1 MHIKPPKS
9 TCNLSKDLPYN
20 MSTRDKS
27 IWEAIEAG
35 TFKQARALIAKA
47 QKKAP
52 KNTYY
57 GALNALVSV
66 LSGNKEEALKEAED
80 LLATDPSDQRTVMM
94 LSNVFTRLDRP
105 DRLLPLFEGYAK
117 KNPAASTLETW
128 LWAMVDS
135 GNTYGQQRAAMALSK
150 TEKSRRSVFWAVYS
164 GLVALEEGSIP
175 DKEKAIISMLS
186 TRMCEQQRPFVSAE
200 EVYVY
205 AKLLWAQGKKTEAIE
220 TLQKDAFFWNN
231 LELTIMLREYLK
243 ESEQWSALFDHSKKV
258 VVDQDL
264 DDWAHWKTLIEG
276 GLKSERKE
284 EVEEVIEKNK
294 KTRNSLLAA
303 VELNHQLRLD
313 ITTSV
318 QNYFAMMGSKL
329 CAYDDL
335 KDYVENTDTDT
346 VLKMIGYTEEPKITT
361 LKEAIIRVNVE
372 KLKFLVSC
380 DKSDHVTFVDKQI
393 TLYQQTEFL
402 LTKKDPKEYHVGDD
416 FLLIAT
422 CSLLEE
428 YAKSRASINV
438 SKAIIL
444 LEHAISRDQHQFYVR
459 LWLTRLY
466 LILGLFPS
474 AEPHYVSL
482 SIKTIQHDVN
492 SHFLLS
498 RVSTMFPLSSKLV
511 SKALTLYS
519 ENDHESPMLIKH
531 AYNQS
536 TFSKIGGFVEFKKR
550 LDFSQSRALLVLEQL
565 RMSEYARQPIG
576 AKPQPTHTLMDQRD
590 NKIMWS
596 VNKSSDKSYGDRF
609 TAGPKQE
616 ETWTRA
622 FTLNWQIQQK
632 LGVAEFGSL
641 LEELTHVMR
650 EAHDLTEA
658 EEWQLNVTLRCAEL
672 ARDKLNGERF
682 TKLQELLTN
691 HPLADMESRDW
702 SYVHVAFTVVETAT
716 SVKRYLTGVRAN
728 RLKCDKSGLDSTYK
742 QVNAVLDHVK
752 KNAGEVKNLRSKARE
767 QDIELL
773 GDWALNKVKMAPERF
788 EDVIEG
794 IHSSRD
800 KVMTGVRAGC

>member
-1 MHIKPPKS
+1 
-9 TCNLSKDLPYN
+9 

-57 GALNALVSV
+57 AALTALVSF
-66 LSGNKEEALKEAED
+66 LSGNKEEALKKAED
-80 LLATDPSDQRTVMM
+80 LLATDPSDQRTVML
-94 LSNVFTRLDRP
+94 LSNVFTRLERP

-117 KNPAASTLETW
+117 KNPAATTLETW

-150 TEKSRRSVFWAVYS
+150 VEKSRRSTNWAVYS
-164 GLVALEEGSIP
+164 GLVALEDGSIP
-175 DKEKAIISMLS
+175 DKERAIISMLS
-186 TRMCEQQRPFVSAE
+186 TRMCEQQRPFISAE

-205 AKLLWAQGKKTEAIE
+205 VKLLWAQGKKSEAIE

-276 GLKSERKE
+276 GLKSERSE
-284 EVEEVIEKNK
+284 EVKEVIEKNK

-303 VELNHQLRLD
+303 VELAHQQKQD
-313 ITTSV
+313 ISTAV

-335 KDYVENTDTDT
+335 KDYVENSDIES
-346 VLKMIGYTEEPKITT
+346 VLKMIGPTEDTKIST

-372 KLKFLVSC
+372 KLKYLVSK
-380 DKSDHVTFVDKQI
+380 DKTDTASFVDKQI
-393 TLYQQTEFL
+393 SLYQQTEFL
-402 LTKKDPKEYHVGDD
+402 LAKKDPKEYHVGDD

-428 YAKSRASINV
+428 YAKSHDLSNV
-438 SKAIIL
+438 TKAIIL
-444 LEHAISRDQHQFYVR
+444 LEHAVSRDQHQFYVR

-474 AEPHYVSL
+474 AESHYLSL
-482 SIKTIQHDVN
+482 SVKTIQHDVCA
-492 SHFLLS
+492 HFLLS
-498 RVSTMFPLSSKLV
+498 RVSTLFPLSSKLV
-511 SKALTLYS
+511 SKALTLYP

-531 AYNQS
+531 AYNHS

-550 LDFSQSRALLVLEQL
+550 LDFSQTRALLVLEQL

-576 AKPQPTHTLMDQRD
+576 AKPQPTQTLMDQRD
-590 NKIMWS
+590 DKIMWS
-596 VNKSSDKSYGDRF
+596 VNKTTDKSYGDRI
-609 TAGPKQE
+609 TVGPKQG
-616 ETWTRA
+616 ETWTKA
-622 FTLNWQIQQK
+622 YTLNWQIQQK
-632 LGVAEFGSL
+632 LGIAEFGTL
-641 LEELTHVMR
+641 LEELTQVLG
-650 EAHDLTEA
+650 EASDLTEA
-658 EEWQLNVTLRCAEL
+658 EKWQLNVTLLCAEL
-672 ARDKLNGERF
+672 ARDKLNAERF
-682 TKLQELLTN
+682 TKLKEQLTN
-691 HPLADMESRDW
+691 HPVLNLETCDW
-702 SYVHVAFTVVETAT
+702 SYVHTAFTVVEATT
-716 SVKRYLTGVRAN
+716 SVKRFLTGVRAN
-728 RLKCDKSGLDSTYK
+728 RLKCDKAGLDSTYK
-742 QVNAVLDHVK
+742 QVGAVLDHVK
-752 KNAGEVKNLRSKARE
+752 KNAGEVKNLRTKARE

-794 IHSSRD
+794 VHSSRD

>member
-1 MHIKPPKS
+1 
-9 TCNLSKDLPYN
+9 

-57 GALNALVSV
+57 AALTALVSF

-80 LLATDPSDQRTVMM
+80 LLATDPSDQRTVML
-94 LSNVFTRLDRP
+94 LSNVFTRLERP

-117 KNPAASTLETW
+117 KNPAATTLETW

-150 TEKSRRSVFWAVYS
+150 VEKSRRSTNWAVYS
-164 GLVALEEGSIP
+164 GLVALEDGSIP
-175 DKEKAIISMLS
+175 DKERAIISMLS
-186 TRMCEQQRPFVSAE
+186 TRMCEQQRPFISAE

-205 AKLLWAQGKKTEAIE
+205 VKLLWAQGKKSEAIE

-276 GLKSERKE
+276 GLKSERSE
-284 EVEEVIEKNK
+284 EVKEVIEKNK

-303 VELNHQLRLD
+303 VELAHQQKQD
-313 ITTSV
+313 ISTAV

-335 KDYVENTDTDT
+335 KDYVENSDIES
-346 VLKMIGYTEEPKITT
+346 VLKMIGPTEDTKIST

-372 KLKFLVSC
+372 KLKYLVSK
-380 DKSDHVTFVDKQI
+380 DKTDTASFVDKQI
-393 TLYQQTEFL
+393 SLYQQTEFL
-402 LTKKDPKEYHVGDD
+402 LAKKDPKEYHVGDD

-428 YAKSRASINV
+428 YAKSHDLSNV
-438 SKAIIL
+438 TKAIIL
-444 LEHAISRDQHQFYVR
+444 LEHAVSRDQHQFYVR

-474 AEPHYVSL
+474 AESHYLSL
-482 SIKTIQHDVN
+482 SVKTIQHDVCA
-492 SHFLLS
+492 HFLLS
-498 RVSTMFPLSSKLV
+498 RVSTLFPLSSKLV
-511 SKALTLYS
+511 SKALTLYP

-531 AYNQS
+531 AYNHS

-550 LDFSQSRALLVLEQL
+550 LDFSQTRALLVLEQL

-576 AKPQPTHTLMDQRD
+576 AKPQPTQTLMDQRD
-590 NKIMWS
+590 DKIMWS
-596 VNKSSDKSYGDRF
+596 VNKTTDKSYGDRI
-609 TAGPKQE
+609 TVGPKQG
-616 ETWTRA
+616 ETWTKA
-622 FTLNWQIQQK
+622 YTLNWQIQQK
-632 LGVAEFGSL
+632 LGIAEFGTL
-641 LEELTHVMR
+641 LEELTQVLG
-650 EAHDLTEA
+650 EASDLTEA
-658 EEWQLNVTLRCAEL
+658 EKWQLNVTLLCAEL
-672 ARDKLNGERF
+672 ARDKLNAERF
-682 TKLQELLTN
+682 TKLKEQLTN
-691 HPLADMESRDW
+691 HPVLNLETCDW
-702 SYVHVAFTVVETAT
+702 SYVHTAFTVVEATT
-716 SVKRYLTGVRAN
+716 SVKRFLTGVRAN
-728 RLKCDKSGLDSTYK
+728 RLKCDKAGLDSTYK
-742 QVNAVLDHVK
+742 QVGAVLDHVK
-752 KNAGEVKNLRSKARE
+752 KNAGEVKNLRTKARE

-794 IHSSRD
+794 VHSSRD

>member
-1 MHIKPPKS
+1 
-9 TCNLSKDLPYN
+9 

-35 TFKQARALIAKA
+35 TFKQARALIVKA

-57 GALNALVSV
+57 SALTALVSV
-66 LSGNKEEALKEAED
+66 LSGNKEEALKEADD

-105 DRLLPLFEGYAK
+105 DKLLPLFEGYAK

-150 TEKSRRSVFWAVYS
+150 AEKSRRSVFWAVYS

-175 DKEKAIISMLS
+175 EKEKAIISMLS

-205 AKLLWAQGKKTEAIE
+205 VKLLWAQGKKNEAIE

-243 ESEQWSALFDHSKKV
+243 ESEQWAALFDHSKKV
-258 VVDQDL
+258 LVDQDL

-276 GLKSERKE
+276 GLKGEKKDD
-284 EVEEVIEKNK
+284 VKEVIQDHK

-303 VELNHQLRLD
+303 VELDHQLKQD
-313 ITTSV
+313 ISTSV
-318 QNYFAMMGSKL
+318 ENYFAMMGSKL

-335 KDYVENTDTDT
+335 KDYVENADTAT
-346 VLKMIGYTEEPKITT
+346 ILKMTGSTDEASKITT

-372 KLKFLVSC
+372 KLKFLVSAE
-380 DKSDHVTFVDKQI
+380 KTNQASFVDNQI
-393 TLYQQTEFL
+393 ALYQQTEFL
-402 LTKKDPKEYHVGDD
+402 LATKDPKEYHVGDD
-416 FLLIAT
+416 FLLIAS

-428 YAKSRASINV
+428 YSKTNDLTNIT
-438 SKAIIL
+438 KAIIL
-444 LEHAISRDQHQFYVR
+444 LEHVISRDQHQFYVR

-466 LILGLFPS
+466 LLLGLFPS
-474 AEPHYVSL
+474 AEPHYLSL
-482 SIKTIQHDVN
+482 SIKTIQHDVC

-498 RVSTMFPLSSKLV
+498 RVSTAFPLSSKLV
-511 SKALTLYS
+511 SKALTLYP

-550 LDFSQSRALLVLEQL
+550 LDFSQARALLVLEQL
-565 RMSEYARQPIG
+565 RMSEYARQPLG
-576 AKPQPTHTLMDQRD
+576 AKPQPTQVLMDQRD
-590 NKIMWS
+590 DKIMWS
-596 VNKSSDKSYGDRF
+596 VNKSDKKSFGDRF
-609 TAGPKQE
+609 TPGPKQG

-632 LGVAEFGSL
+632 LGIAEFGTMI
-641 LEELTHVMR
+641 E
-650 EAHDLTEA
+650 DLTQVISEA
-658 EEWQLNVTLRCAEL
+658 DDLTDAEKWQLNVTSLCAEL

-691 HPLADMESRDW
+691 HPVLNSESRDW
-702 SYVHVAFTVVETAT
+702 SYAHVAFTVVEATT

-728 RLKCDKSGLDSTYK
+728 RLKCDKRGLDSVYK
-742 QVNAVLDHVK
+742 QVGSVLDHVK
-752 KNAGEVKNLRSKARE
+752 KNAGEVKNLRSKSRE

>member
-1 MHIKPPKS
+1 
-9 TCNLSKDLPYN
+9 

-35 TFKQARALIAKA
+35 TFKQARALIVKA

-57 GALNALVSV
+57 AALTALVSV
-66 LSGNKEEALKEAED
+66 LSGNKEEALKEAEA

-94 LSNVFTRLDRP
+94 LSNVLTRLERP
-105 DRLLPLFEGYAK
+105 DLLLPLFEGYAK
-117 KNPAASTLETW
+117 KNPAASTLEMW

-150 TEKSRRSVFWAVYS
+150 AEKSRRSVFWAVYS

-175 DKEKAIISMLS
+175 DKEKAVISMLS
-186 TRMCEQQRPFVSAE
+186 TRMCEQQKPFLSAE

-205 AKLLWAQGKKTEAIE
+205 VKLLWTQGKKTEAIE

-231 LELTIMLREYLK
+231 LELTIMLRDYLK
-243 ESEQWSALFDHSKKV
+243 DLEQWSALFDHSRKV

-276 GLKSERKE
+276 GLRSERKG
-284 EVEEVIEKNK
+284 EVKDVIEKHT

-303 VELNHQLRLD
+303 VELDHQLKQD
-313 ITTSV
+313 ISTAV

-335 KDYVENTDTDT
+335 KDYLESTDSDSY
-346 VLKMIGYTEEPKITT
+346 LKMIGYTGEESKITT
-361 LKEAIIRVNVE
+361 LKEAITRVNVE
-372 KLKFLVSC
+372 KLRYLVS
-380 DKSDHVTFVDKQI
+380 DNKTDQVAFVDNQI

-402 LTKKDPKEYHVGDD
+402 QAKKDPKEYHVGDD
-416 FLLIAT
+416 FLLIAS

-428 YAKSRASINV
+428 YGKSRDTTNV
-438 SKAIIL
+438 TKAIIL
-444 LEHAISRDQHQFYVR
+444 LEHVVSRDQHQFYVR

-474 AEPHYVSL
+474 AEPHYLSL
-482 SIKTIQHDVN
+482 SIKTIQHDVC

-511 SKALTLYS
+511 SKALTLYP

-550 LDFSQSRALLVLEQL
+550 LDFSQARALLVLEQL

-576 AKPQPTHTLMDQRD
+576 AKPQPTGTLLDQRD
-590 NKIMWS
+590 GKIMWS
-596 VNKSSDKSYGDRF
+596 VNKSTDKSYGDRF

-632 LGVAEFGSL
+632 FGIAEFGTL
-641 LEELTHVMR
+641 LEELSQVMG
-650 EAHDLTEA
+650 EARDLTDVEK
-658 EEWQLNVTLRCAEL
+658 WQLDVTLLCAEL
-672 ARDKLNGERF
+672 ARDKLNSERF
-682 TKLQELLTN
+682 TKLQEQLTN
-691 HPLADMESRDW
+691 HPALDLETRDW
-702 SYVHVAFTVVETAT
+702 TYVHLAFTIVEAT
-716 SVKRYLTGVRAN
+716 TCVKRYLTGVRAN
-728 RLKCDKSGLDSTYK
+728 RLKCDKSGLDSVYK
-742 QVNAVLDHVK
+742 QCGAVLDHVK
-752 KNAGEVKNLRSKARE
+752 KNAGEVKNLRTKARE

-788 EDVIEG
+788 EDVVEN